1 MTDLLLLPN
10 DIFQIVEPQLESIEN
25 NMLSLVFSGYEFYK
39 NFFDRV
45 RKKNLS
51 KEEIKKEL
59 SVIGST
65 VC

>member
-10 DIFQIVEPQLESIEN
+10 DVFQIVEPQLESLDN
-25 NMLSLVFSGYEFYK
+25 NIISLVYSGYEFYK

-51 KEEIKKEL
+51 KEEIKREL
-59 SVIGST
+59 SVISNT